1 MKDWLNKLQ
10 GEAVLETAPK
20 SFYTMAQISEST
32 KYSERHIRKILK
44 QEIDGGRIRIIKVRA
59 KCGQRLYP
67 VPHYGPAK

>member
-32 KYSERHIRKILK
+32 RYSETHIRKILK
-44 QEIDGGRIRIIKVRA
+44 QEIDAGRIRII
-59 KCGQRLYP
+59 
-67 VPHYGPAK
+67 